1 MPPATFCGIVHG
13 GRIAQM
19 TQVFKADLMGHL
31 WMSRRNRRCRK
42 ASCKLKQHDRRFA
55 VSFIRL
61 TSSAN
66 SFGLK
71 SLGHK
76 FMVSKEPDVSMRGM
90 AECDIGR
97 RGRRAGRPAFT
108 LIELLVVIAIIAIL
122 AALLLPALDR
132 SKREATRINC
142 LSNLKQLTLAVHLYA
157 GDNRDYLPPN
167 IPESDFGW
175 VGGDVQPNQGGAYP
189 ASDVTNY
196 LILQQSVLY
205 TYSPNVKLYQ
215 CPSDQFAVV
224 GIGISPP
231 PIRVRTYSVSG
242 MMGDNSTNLLD
253 GTIGTAASVHDGLQ
267 ENLRLA
273 LVTDPGP
280 AAASYFWDE
289 QDASSP
295 AQTSIDDGYFAI
307 DYANVE
313 PAGDWR
319 NIPASRHGD
328 FGQLSF
334 ADGHAANMKW
344 LEPKTQHMYVTAPGS
359 DTDYTS
365 LLANDLDLAQV
376 WKSMYPVEK
385 AHSVGGFP

>member
-1 MPPATFCGIVHG
+1 MYFKVLVNQVQPIPAFWSQGT
-13 GRIAQM
+13 
-19 TQVFKADLMGHL
+19 
-31 WMSRRNRRCRK
+31 WP
-42 ASCKLKQHDRRFA
+42 
-55 VSFIRL
+55 IRQPSY
-61 TSSAN
+61 SS
-66 SFGLK
+66 GLI
-71 SLGHK
+71 SLSHK
-76 FMVSKEPDVSMRGM
+76 GMVSAEPDVSMRGM
-90 AECDIGR
+90 AERDIEK
-97 RGRRAGRPAFT
+97 RGRRARRPAFT

-175 VGGDVQPNQGGAYP
+175 VGGDVQPNGSGAFP

-196 LILQQSVLY
+196 MILQQSVLY
-205 TYSPNVKLYQ
+205 AYSPSVKIYQ

-242 MMGDNSTNLLD
+242 MMGDNSTIFMD
-253 GTIGTAASVHDGLQ
+253 GTTGAAASVHDGLQ

-289 QDASSP
+289 QDAST
-295 AQTSIDDGYFAI
+295 AAKTSLDDGYFAI

-313 PAGDWR
+313 PGGAWR
-319 NIPASRHGD
+319 NIPASRHGN

-334 ADGHAANMKW
+334 ADGHASNMKW
-344 LEPKTQHMYVTAPGS
+344 LEPKTQFMVVTAPGT
-359 DTDYTS
+359 DTLYSS
-365 LLANDLDLAQV
+365 LLPNDLDLAQV

-385 AHSVGGFP
+385 AQSVGGFP